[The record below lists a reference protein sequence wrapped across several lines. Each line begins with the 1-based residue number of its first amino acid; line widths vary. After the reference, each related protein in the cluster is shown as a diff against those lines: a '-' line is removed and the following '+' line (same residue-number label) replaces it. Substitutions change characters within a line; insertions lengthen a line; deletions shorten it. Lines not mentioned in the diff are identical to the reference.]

1 MKIPGQISVEIN
13 SEVFSRNGSR
23 SEGEISVGLSRM
35 SKLARRMLG
44 TAWLWLAVATAA
56 QANNLVDLGY
66 ANGLVLRGPGA
77 SQSVYFPLPANT
89 RGATLNLSFTASAAL
104 NPNASLTVLADGVPL
119 ATVPDNTA
127 SAVVQIS
134 VPARFTQGAFL
145 QLSFAADQTIG
156 DASHCYDSDTV
167 ADWVA
172 VQPNTALVPNA
183 PGPQGVGD
191 LWRNAATPLT
201 IALPA
206 KPDLPDVQTALI
218 LSTALVERGIAPFFT
233 NDPAK
238 ASILIDPAAQALAA
252 ATQPDGKAPQ
262 IVVPNANAARA
273 LVAASPAMR
282 TLAQSLASAELAPVA
297 AGPLGALSFGA
308 LELGP
313 MTVSVLRDTRLDLAL
328 PLSTLPANRHVAS
341 IVLYG
346 RGMALPPGQSEIV
359 SLELGGNVVWS
370 RAFTGAVALN
380 GATIPLPQPLLASG
394 AKVQLHFVRLGQISS
409 CEYFAPLNFTL
420 DDGSKLVLAEGPSA
434 PIRFAGFTAAGD
446 GPVPV
451 LTDLPPESLP
461 PALPLLAELLGA
473 AGANPLAVT
482 VSGTESAPASPFIL
496 VSHEAGQ
503 VVSIAPLP
511 KTQGPLVLPVP
522 NQQADVTLPDQ
533 GSDSLLQLVSAG
545 KGPGYVPGLWLS
557 PGSPAS
563 LAQAALPGDGN
574 VALYDGT
581 SAPATFLT
589 ALHDAVMLPPQTS
602 PWGRIL
608 SNWNIELLGA
618 CWLILLVL
626 LVIMVAR
633 RRRGK

>member
-1 MKIPGQISVEIN
+1 
-13 SEVFSRNGSR
+13 
-23 SEGEISVGLSRM
+23 M

-44 TAWLWLAVATAA
+44 TAGLWLAVVTTA

-89 RGATLNLSFTASAAL
+89 QGATLNLSFTASAAL

-127 SAVVQIS
+127 SGTVQIS

-156 DASHCYDSDTV
+156 DASYCYDSDTV

-206 KPDLPDVQTALI
+206 KPDLPDIQTALI

-233 NDPAK
+233 DDPAK

-252 ATQPDGKAPQ
+252 ATQPNGKAPQ

-273 LVAASPAMR
+273 LVAASPALR
-282 TLAQSLASAELAPVA
+282 TRAQSLASAELAPMA
-297 AGPLGALSFGA
+297 AGTPGALSFGA
-308 LELGP
+308 LGLGP

-328 PLSTLPANRHVAS
+328 PLSALPANRHAAS

-394 AKVQLHFVRLGQISS
+394 AKVQLHFVRLGQVSS
-409 CEYFAPLNFTL
+409 CEHFAPLNFTL

-434 PIRFAGFTAAGD
+434 PTRFAGFTAAED
-446 GPVPV
+446 GQVPV

-482 VSGTESAPASPFIL
+482 VSGTESAPTSSFIL

-511 KTQGPLVLPVP
+511 KTQGPLVLPLP

-557 PGSPAS
+557 PGSPGS
-563 LAQAALPGDGN
+563 LAQAALPGNGN

-589 ALHDAVMLPPQTS
+589 TLQHDAMMLPPQAS
-602 PWGRIL
+602 LWGRIL
-608 SNWNIELLGA
+608 RNWNIELLGA

>member
-1 MKIPGQISVEIN
+1 MG
-13 SEVFSRNGSR
+13 R
-23 SEGEISVGLSRM
+23 
-35 SKLARRMLG
+35 LARQVLG
-44 TAWLWLAVATAA
+44 TAGVWLAAATAA
-56 QANNLVDLGY
+56 LANNLVDLGY

-89 RGATLNLSFTASAAL
+89 KGATLNLSFTASAAL

-119 ATVPDNTA
+119 TTVLDNIANGTA
-127 SAVVQIS
+127 QIN

-145 QLSFAADQTIG
+145 RLSFAADQTVG
-156 DASHCYDSDTV
+156 DASRCYDSDTV

-172 VQPNTALVPNA
+172 VQPGTALVPNA

-191 LWRNAATPLT
+191 LWRNASTPLT

-206 KPDLPDVQTALI
+206 KPGLPDVQTALI
-218 LSTALVERGIAPFFT
+218 LSTAFVERGIAPYFT
-233 NDPAK
+233 TDPTQ
-238 ASILIDPAAQALAA
+238 ASILVDPAAQAMAV

-262 IVVPNANAARA
+262 IVVPNAAAARA
-273 LVAASPAMR
+273 LVAASPALR
-282 TLAQSLASAELAPVA
+282 GRAQSQASAVLEPAAP
-297 AGPLGALSFGA
+297 GTPGSLSFGA
-308 LELGP
+308 LGLGP
-313 MTVSVLRDTRLDLAL
+313 MTVSVLRDTRLDLPL
-328 PLSTLPANRHVAS
+328 PLSALPASRHAVS

-346 RGMALPPGQSEIV
+346 RGMALQPGQSEII

-370 RAFTGAVALN
+370 RAFRGTVALN
-380 GATIPLPQPLLASG
+380 GATVPLPQPLLASG
-394 AKVQLHFVRLGQISS
+394 AKVQLHFVRLGQVSS
-409 CEYFAPLNFTL
+409 CEHFAPLNFTL
-420 DDGSKLVLAEGPSA
+420 DDGSKLVLGDGPA
-434 PIRFAGFTAAGD
+434 KPIRFAGFTAAGD

-451 LTDLPPESLP
+451 LTDLPAETLP

-482 VSGTESAPASPFIL
+482 VSGTDSAPANPFIL

-511 KTQGPLVLPVP
+511 KTQMPLALPLP
-522 NQQADVTLPDQ
+522 NQQASVILPDQ
-533 GSDSLLQLVSAG
+533 GNDSLLQLVSAG
-545 KGPGYVPGLWLS
+545 KGPNYVPGLWLS

-589 ALHDAVMLPPQTS
+589 ALHDAVMLPAQTS
-602 PWGRIL
+602 LWGRIL
-608 SNWNIELLGA
+608 DNWNIELLGA

>member
-1 MKIPGQISVEIN
+1 MQRLSV
-13 SEVFSRNGSR
+13 VAG
-23 SEGEISVGLSRM
+23 
-35 SKLARRMLG
+35 
-44 TAWLWLAVATAA
+44 LWLTACVAA

-66 ANGLVLRGPGA
+66 ANGLVLRGLGA
-77 SQSVYFPLPANT
+77 SESVYFPLPANT
-89 RGATLNLSFTASAAL
+89 QGATLNLSFTASAAL

-127 SAVVQIS
+127 NGTAQIN
-134 VPARFTQGAFL
+134 VPARFTRGAFL

-156 DASHCYDSDTV
+156 DAGQCYDSDTV
-167 ADWVA
+167 ADWAV
-172 VQPNTALVPNA
+172 VQPNTALVANA
-183 PGPQGVGD
+183 SGPQGVGD

-206 KPDLPDVQTALI
+206 KPGLPDVQTALI
-218 LSTALVERGIAPFFT
+218 LSTALVERGIAPYFT
-233 NDPAK
+233 TDPTS
-238 ASILIDPAAQALAA
+238 ASILVDPAAQALAA
-252 ATQPDGKAPQ
+252 ITQPDGKAPQ
-262 IVVPNANAARA
+262 IVVPNVAAARA
-273 LVAASPAMR
+273 LVAASSALR
-282 TLAQSLASAELAPVA
+282 TRAQSQASAELAPA
-297 AGPLGALSFGA
+297 AAVTRGSVSFGA
-308 LELGP
+308 LGLGP
-313 MTVSVLRDTRLDLAL
+313 MTVSVLRDTRLDLTI
-328 PLSTLPANRHVAS
+328 PLSALPANRHPVS

-359 SLELGGNVVWS
+359 SVELGGNVVWS
-370 RAFTGAVALN
+370 RAFTGTVALN
-380 GATIPLPQPLLASG
+380 GAAIPLPQPLLASG
-394 AKVQLHFVRLGQISS
+394 AKLQLHFVRLGQVSN
-409 CEYFAPLNFTL
+409 CEHFMPLDFTL
-420 DDGSKLVLAEGPSA
+420 DDGSKLVLADGPAA

-446 GPVPV
+446 GQVPV

-482 VSGTESAPASPFIL
+482 VSGTESAPSSPFIL

-511 KTQGPLVLPVP
+511 ETTGPLVLPLP
-522 NQQADVTLPDQ
+522 NQQASVTLPDK
-533 GSDSLLQLVSAG
+533 GKGSLLQLVSAG
-545 KGPGYVPGLWLS
+545 KGPDYVPGLWLS

-589 ALHDAVMLPPQTS
+589 ALHDAVMLTPQTS
-602 PWGRIL
+602 LWGKLL

>member
-1 MKIPGQISVEIN
+1 MWRSFIQRLSV
-13 SEVFSRNGSR
+13 VAG
-23 SEGEISVGLSRM
+23 
-35 SKLARRMLG
+35 
-44 TAWLWLAVATAA
+44 LWLTACVAA

-77 SQSVYFPLPANT
+77 SESVYFPLPANT
-89 RGATLNLSFTASAAL
+89 QGATLNLSFTASAAL

-127 SAVVQIS
+127 NGTVQIS

-156 DASHCYDSDTV
+156 DAAHCYDSDTV

-206 KPDLPDVQTALI
+206 KPGLPDVQTALI

-273 LVAASPAMR
+273 LVAASPALR
-282 TLAQSLASAELAPVA
+282 TRAQSLASAVLQPAA
-297 AGPLGALSFGA
+297 AGTPGALSFGA
-308 LELGP
+308 LGLGP
-313 MTVSVLRDTRLDLAL
+313 MTVSVLRDTRLDLPI
-328 PLSTLPANRHVAS
+328 PLSAVPANRHAAS

-380 GATIPLPQPLLASG
+380 CATIPLPQPLLASG
-394 AKVQLHFVRLGQISS
+394 AKLQLHFVRLGQVSS
-409 CEYFAPLNFTL
+409 CEHFMPLDFTL
-420 DDGSKLVLAEGPSA
+420 DDSSKLVLADGPAA
-434 PIRFAGFTAAGD
+434 PIRFAGFTAAGS
-446 GPVPV
+446 GQVPV

-482 VSGTESAPASPFIL
+482 VSGTESAPSSPFIL

-511 KTQGPLVLPVP
+511 KTTGPLVLPLP
-522 NQQADVTLPDQ
+522 NQQASVTLPDQ

-545 KGPGYVPGLWLS
+545 KGPDYVPGLWLS

-589 ALHDAVMLPPQTS
+589 ALHDAVMLTPQTS
-602 PWGRIL
+602 LWGKLL